1 MNAAALESPLF
12 NRPIS
17 APSRT
22 AAALQTLMQDWER
35 ETAAEDEESETDLMV
50 MLSGMVGP
58 SAMALGEE

>member
-1 MNAAALESPLF
+1 MHAATLETPFF

-17 APSRT
+17 APGRN

-35 ETAAEDEESETDLMV
+35 ETATEEEESETELMV

-58 SAMALGEE
+58 SAMLLGDE